1 MAGKL
6 TLIKK
11 EVITTATSS
20 ITMTGINTN
29 DEHWLVINN
38 LRTDG
43 GTEARLRLTVSGS
56 ANTSAEYD
64 YRLARYRV
72 ENTEQESFSSNQT
85 SWRILNTTGTPDGS
99 HANSIVK
106 LSNLN
111 NSSEFSF
118 YNLEY
123 TGSESSSGYVRGFYG
138 AGFHTVATACDG
150 VHIFMNGSDD
160 MIDGTFRLYRLG
172 I

>member
-43 GTEARLRLTVSGS
+43 GTEGRLRLTVSGNQDDA
-56 ANTSAEYD
+56 ANYD

-72 ENTEQESFSSNQT
+72 ENTEQPVFSSDQT

-99 HANSIVK
+99 HANCIVK

-123 TGSESSSGYVRGFYG
+123 TGSELSAGYVRGMFG

>member
-43 GTEARLRLTVSGS
+43 GTEARLRLTVSGNQ
-56 ANTSAEYD
+56 NTASEYD

-72 ENTEQESFSSNQT
+72 ENTEQESFASNQT
-85 SWRILNTTGTPDGS
+85 
-99 HANSIVK
+99 
-106 LSNLN
+106 
-111 NSSEFSF
+111 
-118 YNLEY
+118 
-123 TGSESSSGYVRGFYG
+123 
-138 AGFHTVATACDG
+138 
-150 VHIFMNGSDD
+150 
-160 MIDGTFRLYRLG
+160 
-172 I
+172 

>member
-64 YRLARYRV
+64 YRFLGETLAK
-72 ENTEQESFSSNQT
+72 
-85 SWRILNTTGTPDGS
+85 LTPLTPGPVVR
-99 HANSIVK
+99 ALGIKFGV
-106 LSNLN
+106 
-111 NSSEFSF
+111 
-118 YNLEY
+118 
-123 TGSESSSGYVRGFYG
+123 TGSLVGKEFDE
-138 AGFHTVATACDG
+138 A
-150 VHIFMNGSDD
+150 I
-160 MIDGTFRLYRLG
+160 
-172 I
+172 

>member
-43 GTEARLRLTVSGS
+43 GTEARMRLTVSGNQ
-56 ANTSAEYD
+56 NTAAEYD
-64 YRLARYRV
+64 YRLTRYRV
-72 ENTEQESFSSNQT
+72 ENTEQQAFSSNQT
-85 SWRILNTTGTPDGS
+85 
-99 HANSIVK
+99 
-106 LSNLN
+106 
-111 NSSEFSF
+111 
-118 YNLEY
+118 
-123 TGSESSSGYVRGFYG
+123 
-138 AGFHTVATACDG
+138 
-150 VHIFMNGSDD
+150 
-160 MIDGTFRLYRLG
+160 
-172 I
+172 